1 MTNDLIPGS
10 AEGDAN
16 GHDPCGRNGAAYAPG
31 NAAFCRHHMSRLL
44 HRVGVVL
51 PHLLDGQDVIRESR
65 AIEQRC
71 WRELGYAK
79 WPIFDGGLLAFLMV
93 NGDGYPVELSS
104 PADPVEVASRLAA
117 LE

>member
-1 MTNDLIPGS
+1 
-10 AEGDAN
+10 
-16 GHDPCGRNGAAYAPG
+16 
-31 NAAFCRHHMSRLL
+31 MSRLL

-51 PHLLDGQDVIRESR
+51 PNLLDGQDVIRESR

-104 PADPVEVASRLAA
+104 LADPVEVASRLAA

>member
-1 MTNDLIPGS
+1 
-10 AEGDAN
+10 
-16 GHDPCGRNGAAYAPG
+16 
-31 NAAFCRHHMSRLL
+31 MSRLL